1 MYQKTTD
8 MSDFKQDILTCDD
21 CKNEVA
27 QDDEFCAN
35 CGSAFVVNLI
45 CSNHD
50 TVDALGVCII
60 CCVPFCKKCGGR
72 VNRIFLCTDHE
83 NYEIL
88 EGRARVYGVSDEV
101 TAQYACECLKNGG
114 LHPFL
119 FSRKA
124 SPISGGG
131 PDHTT
136 FRASGEYDG
145 HIINEVKVLVPCQEV
160 LRAEKLLR
168 DLGFKEMKVL
178 RKQDGRISKR

>member
-1 MYQKTTD
+1 
-8 MSDFKQDILTCDD
+8 MSDAEQEPLTCGD

-27 QDDEFCAN
+27 AGDDFCPN
-35 CGSAFVVNLI
+35 CGSPFIENLK
-45 CSNHD
+45 CYNHP
-50 TVDALGVCII
+50 DAEASGVCII
-60 CCVPFCKKCGGR
+60 CCLPFCRKCGGR
-72 VNRIFLCTDHE
+72 ANKLFLCADHE
-83 NYEIL
+83 DYEIY

-101 TAQYACECLKNGG
+101 TAQYAHACLKKGG

-124 SPISGGG
+124 SSGYIGM

-160 LRAEKLLR
+160 LEAEKLLK
-168 DLGFKEMKVL
+168 DLEFKEK
-178 RKQDGRISKR
+178 